1 MAGIIIMNGISQH
14 HVRDSAAEI
23 GLNGR
28 YGVVLRLELEKTKAV
43 FEVGIGTGR
52 LAARTVPLFG
62 CFFGI
67 DISAFFDVYLSANLY
82 HFYLSV

>member
-1 MAGIIIMNGISQH
+1 MAEIIIMNGISQH
-14 HVRDSAAEI
+14 DVRDSAAEI

-52 LAARTVPLFG
+52 LAARIVPLFG

>member
-1 MAGIIIMNGISQH
+1 M
-14 HVRDSAAEI
+14 
-23 GLNGR
+23 
-28 YGVVLRLELEKTKAV
+28 VLRLELEKTNAV

-67 DISAFFDVYLSANLY
+67 DISAKTIEPAKKNLAEGDNAVALRRFFDVYLSANLY